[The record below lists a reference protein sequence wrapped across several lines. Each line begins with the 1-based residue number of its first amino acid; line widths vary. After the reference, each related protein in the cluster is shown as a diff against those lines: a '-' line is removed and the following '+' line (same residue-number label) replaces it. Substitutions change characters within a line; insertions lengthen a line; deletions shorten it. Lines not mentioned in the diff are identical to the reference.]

1 MVLAT
6 MLAPPAMAQSTSDA
20 PADVPSPAGLEIVLT
35 NSGFGIGGY
44 LRDSLNTRF
53 AFIGE
58 VRIAAGK
65 DEREVAFFDRFGR
78 RTIPGKANYLLLAP
92 VMAGSQMRIFANRI
106 EDSFRPFVQISGG
119 PTFGWEYPYFDDCNN
134 NGVFEIETDC
144 DGDDVVAE
152 GEGERRLGV
161 FAALPEGG
169 LHVGAS
175 TSFGAGAYFGFSR
188 RGILGIRIEYSLTY
202 FFKGIQLLEPP
213 IKERQHIFT
222 TPTVTIF
229 FGPLF

>member
-1 MVLAT
+1 MTVSSAS
-6 MLAPPAMAQSTSDA
+6 AQSDTTVAGDK
-20 PADVPSPAGLEIVLT
+20 PSPAGLEVVLT

-44 LRDSLNTRF
+44 LRDSVNTRF
-53 AFIGE
+53 TFIGE

-92 VMAGSQMRIFANRI
+92 VSVGTQLRIFSDKI

-119 PTFGWEYPYFDDCNN
+119 PTFGWEYPYFDDCNG

-144 DGDDVVAE
+144 DGDDVVEAD
-152 GEGERRLGV
+152 EGERRLGV
-161 FAALPEGG
+161 FSALPEGA

-175 TSFGAGAYFGFSR
+175 SSLGAGAYFGFSR

-213 IKERQHIFT
+213 IKARQHLFT

-229 FGPLF
+229 FGPIF